1 MSKKAFGITL
11 AIVAV
16 AIMLEIMAGY
26 FIGKAIEK
34 TWDVCYKMTNTN
46 VTWLQTF
53 HSGAWNSDGR

>member
-1 MSKKAFGITL
+1 MSKRAFGITL

-34 TWDVCYKMTNTN
+34 TWDVCYEMANTKIS
-46 VTWLQTF
+46 WQQTF
-53 HSGAWNSDGR
+53 YPGGMEQ